1 MSALWALSRSLIS
14 TIVPGS
20 DLEIFRPSLVSRP
33 LCSQY
38 VANVSPV
45 YDSDWTS
52 SFSWWGKTRSRPP
65 PWMSKW
71 RPRYFMLI
79 AEHSMCQ
86 PGRPGPQGL
95 SQEGSPGFDRFHN
108 AKSPGWRLIDDGSIR
123 APASSSSGS
132 RWLSL
137 PYSGALRNVE
147 VDVAG

>member
-1 MSALWALSRSLIS
+1 MSGVWALSRSLIS

-20 DLEIFRPSLVSRP
+20 DFEIFRPSLVSSP

-45 YDSDWTS
+45 YDSDCTS

-65 PWMSKW
+65 PWISKW
-71 RPRYFMLI
+71 RPRYFMLM

-95 SQEGSPGFDRFHN
+95 SHDGSPGLELFHK
-108 AKSPGWRLIDDGSIR
+108 AKSPGWRLIDEGSMR
-123 APASSSSGS
+123 ARPAA
-132 RWLSL
+132 L
-137 PYSGALRNVE
+137 PGR
-147 VDVAG
+147 GG